1 MNMTDTFVSNP
12 SFFKLDATLKRIR
25 NYWQKTFDA
34 NKKDI
39 TVDQWLLIE
48 NLYKHK
54 KITHNELAKL
64 TSKDITTVSRII
76 ELLVK
81 KELVV
86 REGSPQDRR
95 KVYLQLTVKGAEKY
109 KDVRPL
115 VLDMRKTGW
124 AGLTEYDY
132 TELTRILDAI
142 YQNIP

>member
-1 MNMTDTFVSNP
+1 MTDTFVSNP

-95 KVYLQLTVKGAEKY
+95 KVYLQLTVKGVEKY

-124 AGLTEYDY
+124 TGLTEHDY

>member
-1 MNMTDTFVSNP
+1 MTDTFVSNP